1 MKKTIGEL
9 IDGLTIVNNKIF
21 YLVDKV
27 NMDKIQKNKHT
38 REDAK
43 KIQDLNLLKSEFINA
58 INSYFKERKNI
69 KV

>member
-9 IDGLTIVNNKIF
+9 IDSLAITNNKIF
-21 YLVDKV
+21 HLIDKV
-27 NMDKIQKNKHT
+27 QKDEHT

-43 KIQDLNLLKSEFINA
+43 KIQDLNKYRSELVNA
-58 INSYFKERKNI
+58 INDYFKEGREDI